1 MDKIIKDVEEMLDSG
16 LAYTYTKEDN
26 IDSKKAYPTRPDGDF
41 VAMVEY
47 FSGGVIPDDNP
58 AYEGWFGK
66 YELSG
71 TYIRDAMVD
80 IIKTQHL
87 ANEVQQIF
95 GDKVCVVFLDFNQ
108 GCEYGCAINVWIKKQ

>member
-1 MDKIIKDVEEMLDSG
+1 MNKLREEVEEMLESG
-16 LAYTYTKEDN
+16 LAYTYTKKDN
-26 IDSKKAYPTRPDGDF
+26 IDSKRSYPTRPDGDF

-47 FSGGVIPDDNP
+47 FSGGVNPDDDP

-66 YELSG
+66 HELSG

-87 ANEVQQIF
+87 ANEVQTIF
-95 GDKVCVVFLDFNQ
+95 GDKVSVVFLDFNQ
-108 GCEYGCAINVWIKKQ
+108 GCEWGCAINVWIKQQ